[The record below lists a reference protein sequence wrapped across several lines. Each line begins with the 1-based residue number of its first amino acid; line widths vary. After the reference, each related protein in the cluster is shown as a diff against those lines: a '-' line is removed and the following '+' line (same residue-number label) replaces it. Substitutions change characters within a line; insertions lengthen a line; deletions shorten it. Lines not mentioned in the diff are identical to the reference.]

1 MRNLLT
7 LIIVVFLFSC
17 NEEKPKGQILEPVEF
32 YEINNDSITFKNGLN
47 ISETI
52 PNPKVEVTFVDSIDS
67 LSILQS
73 R

>member
-17 NEEKPKGQILEPVEF
+17 NEKPKGQILEPVEF
-32 YEINNDSITFKNGLN
+32 YEINNDSITFKNVLN